1 MKQDLQSESD
11 KRMETGAKI
20 LKGGLGLLVSF
31 ALVLKNK
38 DNLKV
43 LGKGT
48 KDAIGKLIKK

>member
-20 LKGGLGLLVSF
+20 LKGGLGLLFSF

-48 KDAIGKLIKK
+48 KEAIGKLIKK